1 MAPRPLALCAP
12 PKGRSTVARSLVIE
26 RAHRWWAPRAV
37 APLSRD
43 FTVTD
48 VEEDRGRELCTEEK
62 QMTGFSRLDG
72 FFLSFIINVFRY
84 KGFLTVRSNGR
95 GAGLL
100 LAQAGAWIGSLSL
113 GDGLVCTVGWVG
125 SYLQASQVLRC
136 LIWTTFGR
144 RIVIPKF
151 FLICCV
157 LV

>member
-72 FFLSFIINVFRY
+72 FFFVFYNQRISIQRFSDCSIERAGRWASFGPGRSVDWQP
-84 KGFLTVRSNGR
+84 KPGWWSGVHGGVGGELLTGQPGTQVPHLDYFWPKNSN
-95 GAGLL
+95 
-100 LAQAGAWIGSLSL
+100 S
-113 GDGLVCTVGWVG
+113 
-125 SYLQASQVLRC
+125 
-136 LIWTTFGR
+136 
-144 RIVIPKF
+144 
-151 FLICCV
+151 
-157 LV
+157 

>member
-1 MAPRPLALCAP
+1 M
-12 PKGRSTVARSLVIE
+12 
-26 RAHRWWAPRAV
+26 

-100 LAQAGAWIGSLSL
+100 LAQAGAWIGSPSL
-113 GDGLVCTVGWVG
+113 GYGLVCMVAWGATYRPVRW
-125 SYLQASQVLRC
+125 
-136 LIWTTFGR
+136 LIWTSFGR